1 MPRIKPVVGTWYQ
14 DQESGQ
20 KFEVVALDDDYIEL
34 QHIDGE
40 IEELDL
46 DSWLERPIGRIAPP
60 EDWTAPFEV
69 EGDDQFGSEASHRDD
84 WNDPLE
90 AIEAE
95 PMELDIDDFD
105 ND

>member
-1 MPRIKPVVGTWYQ
+1 MARIKPIIGTWYQ
-14 DQESGQ
+14 DQGSGQ
-20 KFEVVALDDDYIEL
+20 KFEVVAMDGDSIEL

-60 EDWTAPFEV
+60 EDWTAPYEL
-69 EGDDQFGSEASHRDD
+69 EGDDQFGSENNSSYN
-84 WNDPLE
+84 WTDPLDNIE
-90 AIEAE
+90 ADAIEI
-95 PMELDIDDFD
+95 DIDEFD